1 MVLDTDFVDN
11 GHGFRTQ
18 IGGTTSNEIA
28 AASMVSPTNGDSE
41 ADFSNVV
48 SVSPLFDGTPFSWVE
63 DASASVGN
71 LFGMAVQA
79 TVHSKGSGMTSFDLN
94 FQQVPEPTTVLIWSM
109 LAGVGLVVRR
119 RR

>member
-1 MVLDTDFVDN
+1 MDSERKLVERRSGEVACRKY
-11 GHGFRTQ
+11 G
-18 IGGTTSNEIA
+18 S
-28 AASMVSPTNGDSE
+28 VPTNGDSA
-41 ADFSNVV
+41 ADFFPTGVGPV
-48 SVSPLFDGTPFSWVE
+48 SAVTLVDGTPFSWVE

-79 TVHSKGSGMTSFDLN
+79 TVHSRGSGMTSFDLN